1 VFYHRTINTLLL
13 PTGYLNLQHRLLYK
27 SYIWVLPSYLL
38 HLQSINKDGMTLFA
52 KYRPEVCDA
61 VIYAPAGEQAK
72 QLEK

>member
-1 VFYHRTINTLLL
+1 LGASF
-13 PTGYLNLQHRLLYK
+13 
-27 SYIWVLPSYLL
+27 LL

-61 VIYAPAGEQAK
+61 VIYAPAGELAK